1 MTRQTDRIAALVTR
15 VLTET
20 RWPSV
25 IVDVLALLA
34 MAIFWNAPWA
44 MTAAAIVIVAATL
57 AALVW
62 EDPPYWT
69 GRFLTS
75 HLILLAAAV
84 AMFTDGWSVVGIVGV
99 VLVGGAVATEGA
111 LVRSMPSLDMTPSA
125 NILPVAVPR
134 PLAGPSRFFHILL
147 SIATVVAVASAAF
160 DLVWLAVVVA
170 AIVLVVDGGYIASLV
185 RRSMQRDASGKRA
198 RAKVR
203 ELGPV
208 FYVHWDAPAEGHYQV
223 TMWVPYLER
232 LGVPFVIIV
241 RSRKQLD
248 ALASRV
254 AAPVLLCVTAEEIER
269 SILPSVRAV
278 LFVNTALRNAHYLR
292 FNELRAIQLN
302 HGDSDKPA
310 SASRQFRAY
319 DRNLVAGQAA
329 VDRFAHYGVEM
340 PRELVRIVGRPQ
352 VEEVERPTQPRT
364 GAPTVL
370 YAPTW
375 AGFFTDSNLSSLP
388 SGVAMVE
395 DLLERGC
402 TIVFRPHAFTSRN
415 ADLQAQA
422 DRIRA
427 LLADDARRTGRA
439 HLFGAVA
446 ESEMTVVDCFNA
458 SDAMVADVSSI
469 VSDYL
474 YSEKP
479 FAMASAGMPRT
490 EFTAA
495 YPVSQAAYVVDPD
508 RSSFHAAFDAM
519 LGDDP
524 LRAERVRLRRHY
536 LGDFPAEGYSEVFV
550 QALREELAAETTR

>member
-1 MTRQTDRIAALVTR
+1 MTRQTDRIAALISR
-15 VLTET
+15 LLTET

-25 IVDVLALLA
+25 IVDVLALVA
-34 MAIFWNAPWA
+34 MAVFWSAPWA
-44 MTAAAIVIVAATL
+44 MTVAALLIVAATI
-57 AALVW
+57 AALIW
-62 EDPPYWT
+62 EDPSYWT

-75 HLILLAAAV
+75 HLILLATAV
-84 AMFTDGWSVVGIVGV
+84 AMFTVHGSPVGVISV

-125 NILPVAVPR
+125 NILPVAGPR

-147 SIATVVAVASAAF
+147 GVTTVAAVAAAAF
-160 DLVWLAVVVA
+160 DLLWLAVAVAVIVV
-170 AIVLVVDGGYIASLV
+170 IGDGGYIVRLV
-185 RRSMQRDASGKRA
+185 QRSMQRDAAAKRA
-198 RAKVR
+198 FAKVK
-203 ELGPV
+203 ELAPV
-208 FYVHWDAPAEGHYQV
+208 FYLHWDAPAEGHYQV

-248 ALASRV
+248 ALATRV
-254 AAPVLLCVTAEEIER
+254 SAPVLLCVTADEIER

-278 LFVNTALRNAHYLR
+278 VFVNTALRNAHYLR
-292 FNELRAIQLN
+292 FNELRSIQLN

-340 PRELVRIVGRPQ
+340 PRELVRVVGRPQ
-352 VEEVERPTQPRT
+352 VEGVEQAAGIRA

-375 AGFFTDSNLSSLP
+375 AGYFADSNLSSLP
-388 SGVAMVE
+388 YGVAMVE

-402 TIVFRPHAFTSRN
+402 TIVFRPHAFTPRN
-415 ADLQAQA
+415 PELQAQA

-427 LLADDARRTGRA
+427 LLVDDNRATGRN
-439 HLFGAVA
+439 HLFGAAA
-446 ESEMTVVDCFNA
+446 ESEMSVVDCFNA

-479 FAMASAGMPRT
+479 FAMASAGMPRAD
-490 EFTAA
+490 FIAA

-508 RSSFHAAFDAM
+508 RTSFHAAFDAM
-519 LGDDP
+519 FGDDP
-524 LRAERVRLRRHY
+524 MRTERAGLRRYY
-536 LGDFPAEGYSEVFV
+536 LGDFPAEGYSDVFV
-550 QALREELAAETTR
+550 QALRDELVADSTR